1 MKRFILSLL
10 FLAFCAGGF
19 LIFKKNQVTQESE
32 KSTVRTDKATLRDL
46 ELLVSATGEVLPLL
60 NSIVK
65 SEVSGRIT
73 TLKVEEGSSVK
84 KGDLLVQLDRTSIE
98 TKVREAERNV
108 EADKLRL
115 EKSERHFER
124 LSELYKKDFIGEQEF
139 LDAQTD
145 FDLAKLNLEIAQARL
160 EEVEEDLSKT
170 SILAPHDGMV
180 TRLDIVEGQVISGAS
195 SVSNGTDLLTLA
207 KMEELY
213 MEAQINEIDVGLLR
227 LGQPAQLSFDSIA
240 GVSILG
246 EIGRIAISARNENN
260 IRVFPVEIVFEVEDS
275 SVRPGV
281 SATVQIPV
289 QSVSEVVSVLLTAV
303 YLDGGKEFVYVR
315 NGDGWDKREVVV
327 GINDL
332 QYIEIQSGLS
342 AGEVV
347 ALSRPPSFSNFDG

>member
-1 MKRFILSLL
+1 MKRFILLL
-10 FLAFCAGGF
+10 LLLALGAGGF
-19 LIFKKNQVTQESE
+19 LLFKKNQAALESE
-32 KSTVRTDKATLRDL
+32 RSIIRTDEATLRDL
-46 ELLVSATGEVLPLL
+46 ELSVSATGEVLPLL
-60 NSIVK
+60 SSVVK

-73 TLKVEEGSSVK
+73 TLKVEEGFSVK

-98 TKVREAERNV
+98 TKVREAERNL

-115 EKSERHFER
+115 EKSERNFQR
-124 LSELYKKDFIGEQEF
+124 LSELYKKDYIGEQEF

-180 TRLDIVEGQVISGAS
+180 TKLDIVEGQVISGAT
-195 SVSNGTDLLTLA
+195 SVSNGTELLTLS

-213 MEAQINEIDVGLLR
+213 MEAQINEVDVAFLE
-227 LGQPAQLSFDSIA
+227 LGQSAQLSFDSIA
-240 GVSILG
+240 GASIPG
-246 EIGRIAISARNENN
+246 EIGRIAVSARNENN
-260 IRVFPVEIVFEVEDS
+260 IRVFPVEIMFEVEDS

-303 YLDGGKEFVYVR
+303 YLDGGRQFVYVQ
-315 NGDGWDKREVVV
+315 NGDRWDKREVVV

-342 AGEVV
+342 LGEVV
-347 ALSRPPSFSNFDG
+347 ALSRPPGFNNFDG